1 MKHNYNIRLTGY
13 VGGYDFDADYVQYVL
28 DKTEGPVSVLV
39 SSLGGSVAAA
49 LRIASMFG
57 EHGDVSVHYAGMN
70 ASAATIASM
79 KAKHVSIDRDAL
91 YLVHKCSVD
100 HFAWG
105 DMNADQFAEYLK
117 EIEKQIKDLDTIDN
131 TIAALYASRCK
142 KDKSDLLDLMKV
154 GGWMSAD
161 EALEWGFV
169 DEITDYADDVAL
181 PSREDA
187 VAVINS
193 AGLPMPECFTVSDES
208 LMRRLVKGLKQF
220 LNSQHMKENDCKLF
234 PNVCAMTEKESY
246 DIAEG
251 NVVIPEADMDKVEA
265 NINAMRELADDANA
279 RLSEISDAKDK
290 ADERISALMS
300 EIETLKAQIE
310 ALEAEPADDSANV
323 VENGEPIA
331 EDENEISNFISAHK
345 NAEKMFNILN
355 K

>member
-1 MKHNYNIRLTGY
+1 MKRKYNIRLTGY
-13 VGGYDFDADYVQYVL
+13 VGGWDFDADYVQYVL

-39 SSLGGSVAAA
+39 SSLGGSVVAA
-49 LRIASMFG
+49 LRIASMFAD
-57 EHGDVSVHYAGMN
+57 HGDVSVHYAGMN

-100 HFAWG
+100 HFAWR

-142 KDKSDLLDLMKV
+142 KDKSDLLDLMKA

-181 PSREDA
+181 PSRGEA

-193 AGLPMPECFTVSDES
+193 AGLPMPECFSVSDES
-208 LMRRLVKGLKQF
+208 LMRRLLKGLKQF
-220 LNSQHMKENDCKLF
+220 LNSENMKENDCKLF
-234 PNVCAMTEKESY
+234 PNICALTEKKSY
-246 DIAEG
+246 DIADG
-251 NVVIPEADMDKVEA
+251 NVVIPEADLDKVEA
-265 NINAMRELADDANA
+265 KFTAMRELAEDANTK
-279 RLSEISDAKDK
+279 LSEVTLAKDK
-290 ADERISALMS
+290 AEERISALMS
-300 EIETLKAQIE
+300 EIETLNAQIK
-310 ALEAEPADDSANV
+310 ALEAEPAEGSASV
-323 VENGEPIA
+323 VAAGEPITN
-331 EDENEISNFISAHK
+331 DENEISNYVSARK